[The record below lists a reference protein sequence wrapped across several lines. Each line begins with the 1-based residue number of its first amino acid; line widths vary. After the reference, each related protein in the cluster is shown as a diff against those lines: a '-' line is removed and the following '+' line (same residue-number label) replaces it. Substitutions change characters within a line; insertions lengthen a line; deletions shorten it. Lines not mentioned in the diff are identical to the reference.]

1 PLRRARMTP
10 IQRTLNEPMMIF
22 DLEPQV
28 RELRS
33 DESYRRSGRLGRTL
47 ARSGRL
53 RLVLVALNSGIEVG
67 THQADSPMTL
77 QLIQGRLGFKVNGQ
91 PHELEQGQVLFFGP
105 GDAHD
110 IRALEESALLLTL
123 SAVGDDFGGRAAR
136 GDRGEQGPACE
147 QGGRASSC
155 RA

>member
-1 PLRRARMTP
+1 MTP
-10 IQRTLNEPMMIF
+10 IRRTLSEPMMIF
-22 DLEPQV
+22 DLAPQV
-28 RELRS
+28 RELRG

-77 QLIQGRLGFKVNGQ
+77 QLIEGRLGFRINGE
-91 PHELEQGQVLFFGP
+91 PHELRQGQVLFFGP

-123 SAVGDDFGGRAAR
+123 SAVGDDFGEKSEEKRR
-136 GDRGEQGPACE
+136 G
-147 QGGRASSC
+147 
-155 RA
+155 

>member
-1 PLRRARMTP
+1 MTP
-10 IQRTLNEPMMIF
+10 IQRTLDEPMMIF

-53 RLVLVALNSGIEVG
+53 RLVLVVLNAGIDIG

-77 QLIQGRLGFKVNGQ
+77 QLIRGRLGFRIDDRN
-91 PHELEQGQVLFFGP
+91 HELEPGQVLFFGP
-105 GDAHD
+105 GSAHD
-110 IRALEESALLLTL
+110 IRALDESALLLTL
-123 SAVGDDFGGRAAR
+123 SAVGDDFGEGRGRA
-136 GDRGEQGPACE
+136 
-147 QGGRASSC
+147 
-155 RA
+155 

>member
-1 PLRRARMTP
+1 MTP
-10 IQRTLNEPMMIF
+10 MERTLNEPMMMF

-33 DESYRRSGRLGRTL
+33 DESYRRTGRLGRTL

-53 RLVLVALNSGIEVG
+53 RLVLVALNKGIDIG

-77 QLIQGRLGFKVNGQ
+77 QLVQGRLGFRVNEVS
-91 PHELEQGQVLFFGP
+91 HELCEGQVLFFGP

-110 IRALEESALLLTL
+110 IRALDESALLLTL
-123 SAVGDDFGGRAAR
+123 SAVGDDNAAAGR
-136 GDRGEQGPACE
+136 E
-147 QGGRASSC
+147 RAG
-155 RA
+155 

>member
-1 PLRRARMTP
+1 MTP
-10 IQRTLNEPMMIF
+10 IRRTLSEPMMIF

-28 RELRS
+28 RELRA

-53 RLVLVALNSGIEVG
+53 RLVLVALNSGVEVG

-77 QLIQGRLGFKVNGQ
+77 QLIQGRLGFRINGE
-91 PHELEQGQVLFFGP
+91 PHELAQGQVLFFGP

-123 SAVGDDFGGRAAR
+123 SAVGDDFGEKSDEKRR
-136 GDRGEQGPACE
+136 G
-147 QGGRASSC
+147 
-155 RA
+155 

>member
-1 PLRRARMTP
+1 MTP

-33 DESYRRSGRLGRTL
+33 VESYKRSGRLGRTL

-91 PHELEQGQVLFFGP
+91 PHELQQGQVLFFGP

-123 SAVGDDFGGRAAR
+123 SAVGDDFGG
-136 GDRGEQGPACE
+136 GP
-147 QGGRASSC
+147 GGRGRSE
-155 RA
+155 RADEPRT

>member
-1 PLRRARMTP
+1 MTP
-10 IQRTLNEPMMIF
+10 IQRTLDEPMMIF
-22 DLEPQV
+22 DLEPHV
-28 RELRS
+28 RELRE

-53 RLVLVALNSGIEVG
+53 RLVLVVLNAGIEVG

-77 QLIQGRLGFKVNGQ
+77 QLIKGRLGFRVDGQ
-91 PHELEQGQVLFFGP
+91 SHQLHEGQVLFFGP

-123 SAVGDDFGGRAAR
+123 SAVGDDAR
-136 GDRGEQGPACE
+136 NA
-147 QGGRASSC
+147 
-155 RA
+155 

>member
-1 PLRRARMTP
+1 MTP
-10 IQRTLNEPMMIF
+10 IQRTLDEPMMIF

-28 RELRS
+28 RELRD

-53 RLVLVALNSGIEVG
+53 RLVLVALNAGIEIG

-77 QLIQGRLGFKVNGQ
+77 QLVQGRLGFRVDGKS
-91 PHELEQGQVLFFGP
+91 HELQPGQVLFFGP

-123 SAVGDDFGGRAAR
+123 SALGDDFGEKRERLR
-136 GDRGEQGPACE
+136 G
-147 QGGRASSC
+147 
-155 RA
+155 

>member
-1 PLRRARMTP
+1 MTP
-10 IQRTLNEPMMIF
+10 IRRTLSEPMMIF

-28 RELRS
+28 RELRA

-53 RLVLVALNSGIEVG
+53 RLVLVALNSGVEVG

-77 QLIQGRLGFKVNGQ
+77 QLIQGRLGFRINGE
-91 PHELEQGQVLFFGP
+91 PHELAQGQVLFFGP

-110 IRALEESALLLTL
+110 IRATADSALLLTL
-123 SAVGDDFGGRAAR
+123 SAIGDDFK
-136 GDRGEQGPACE
+136 Q
-147 QGGRASSC
+147 S
-155 RA
+155 